1 MNIKISNQITET
13 LKNGPLSLDQARL
26 IAREEGSNWT
36 ESQIHLF
43 LSCLDGIRVSR
54 SADGEIRINKAQE
67 SEEELLAA
75 AILDIARSN
84 SGKPLQLAAIRRMLP
99 GRFVT
104 TEEQIKA
111 IAKKTGGLEVF
122 GPGLIRLK
130 Q

>member
-1 MNIKISNQITET
+1 MNITVSNQIVEA
-13 LKNGPLSLDQARL
+13 LKTGPLSLAQARL
-26 IAREEGSNWT
+26 IARDAGSNWT

-43 LSCLDGIRVSR
+43 LSCLDGIQVSK
-54 SADGEIRINKAQE
+54 STDGEIKINKAQE

-84 SGKPLQLAAIRRMLP
+84 SGRPLQLAAIRKLLP
-99 GRFVT
+99 GKFFT

-111 IAKKTGGLEVF
+111 IAKKTAGLEVF
-122 GPGLIRLK
+122 GPGLVRLK